1 MTGLTPQARKL
12 LLNWYATAKRDLPWR
27 RTRDPY
33 RILVSEVMLQQTRVT
48 TVLPYYK
55 RFLAQYPAAEALAA
69 APEQEVLALWS
80 GLGYYSRARNLQKA
94 AQVIARRGTFP
105 DTYEQIRGLPGVGDY
120 TAAAV
125 ASICFGAPRAVLDG
139 NVLRVMSRFLAERGD
154 IKSKATRARIGAA
167 AQRLLDPANP
177 AGSNQALMEL
187 GATVCLPRN
196 PLCDICPW
204 SAFCEGRKQGL
215 VRELPVTPGRR
226 QTVQIQQTLL
236 VVRRA
241 DKVLLR
247 QRGAAER
254 RMAGFWELPEH
265 HEVPGATL
273 GPSLGQF
280 SHSITHHRYVIEV
293 REANI
298 GRRVAGMC
306 WKPVAGLAHLPLS
319 TIARKALRVAS
330 TF

>member
-1 MTGLTPQARKL
+1 MTGLTSKARKL
-12 LLNWYATAKRDLPWR
+12 LLNWYAAAKRDLPWR

-33 RILVSEVMLQQTRVT
+33 RILLSEVMLQQTRVA
-48 TVLPYYK
+48 TVLPYYA
-55 RFLAQYPAAEALAA
+55 RFLDRYPDAEALAA
-69 APEQEVLALWS
+69 APEQDVLALWS
-80 GLGYYSRARNLQKA
+80 GLGYYCRARNLHKA
-94 AQVIARRGTFP
+94 AQAIASRGAFP
-105 DTYEQIRGLPGVGDY
+105 CTYEQIRALPGVGDY

-125 ASICFGAPRAVLDG
+125 ASFCFGTPRAVVDG

-154 IKSKATRARIGAA
+154 IRSKATRSRIGEA
-167 AQRLLDPANP
+167 AQRLLDPAKP
-177 AGSNQALMEL
+177 GDSNQALMEL

-196 PLCDICPW
+196 PLCHLCPW
-204 SAFCEGRKQGL
+204 TAVCEAKKQGL
-215 VRELPVTPGRR
+215 VDELPVTPGRR
-226 QTVQIQQTLL
+226 ETVRVQQTLL

-241 DKVLLR
+241 DRVLLR

-254 RMAGFWELPEH
+254 RLAGFWELPER
-265 HEVPGATL
+265 HEFPAATL

-293 REANI
+293 REASI
-298 GRRVAGMC
+298 GRRAAGTC

-319 TIARKALRVAS
+319 TITRKALLLAN